1 MAAND
6 NEPGLPK
13 DNEPVLAE
21 DMMRGAAAIAKFMGC
36 SRRHI
41 YYLVESKKGFP
52 WFTECRSSTIC
63 ARKSVLLH
71 WIKQQEERHANDNCI
86 PSCANKRSA

>member
-6 NEPGLPK
+6 NDPE
-13 DNEPVLAE
+13 LAE
-21 DMMRGAAAIAKFMGC
+21 DLLRGAKEIAIFLYG
-36 SRRHI
+36 SPNFRRRVFHLI
-41 YYLVESKKGFP
+41 ATSKLPHFKLG
-52 WFTECRSSTIC
+52 SMIC

-71 WIKQQEERHANDNCI
+71 WIKQQEERHANDNCM